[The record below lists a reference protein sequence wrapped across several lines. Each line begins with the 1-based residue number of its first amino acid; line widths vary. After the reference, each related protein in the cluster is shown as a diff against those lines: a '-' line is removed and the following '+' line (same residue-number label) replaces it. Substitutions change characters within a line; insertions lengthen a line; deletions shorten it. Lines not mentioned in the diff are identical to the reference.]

1 MIEPFILYKMPSIQI
16 VVKFTSEKLK
26 RKERKMEKRLYRSY
40 TDKMLGGVCGGLGEY
55 FDIDPVIIRV
65 LFVVAVLFGGG
76 GILAYIILWIVI
88 PQKPFTIPKANQES
102 NTDSETSGENR
113 NDNSFRQY
121 VVEKRRMNKNSLAGI
136 ILIFLGALFLLDNFV
151 PRFSFHDFWPL
162 ILIGIGF
169 ALILNARNN
178 QYEVKQ

>member
-1 MIEPFILYKMPSIQI
+1 
-16 VVKFTSEKLK
+16 
-26 RKERKMEKRLYRSY
+26 MEKRLYRSY

-88 PQKPFTIPKANQES
+88 PQKPFTIPKPNHEGSSGADATAGQSDTNQ
-102 NTDSETSGENR
+102 NTFQN
-113 NDNSFRQY
+113 FI
-121 VVEKRRMNKNSLAGI
+121 VEKRRMNKNSLAGI
-136 ILIFLGALFLLDNFV
+136 ILIFLGVLFLLDNFV

-178 QYEVKQ
+178 YNEVKQ

>member
-1 MIEPFILYKMPSIQI
+1 
-16 VVKFTSEKLK
+16 
-26 RKERKMEKRLYRSY
+26 MEKRLYRSY

-88 PQKPFTIPKANQES
+88 PQKPFTLPKQNQQNS
-102 NTDSETSGENR
+102 AGSDSETGQTNPS
-113 NDNSFRQY
+113 DNSFCNF
-121 VVEKRRMNKNSLAGI
+121 VIEKRRMNKNSLAGI
-136 ILIFLGALFLLDNFV
+136 ILIFLGTLFLLDNFV

-178 QYEVKQ
+178 HYEVKQ

>member
-1 MIEPFILYKMPSIQI
+1 
-16 VVKFTSEKLK
+16 
-26 RKERKMEKRLYRSY
+26 MEKRLYRSY

-65 LFVVAVLFGGG
+65 LFIVAVLFGGG

-88 PQKPFTIPKANQES
+88 PQKPFTIPKFNQES
-102 NTDSETSGENR
+102 SNETNPNTEQSTD
-113 NDNSFRQY
+113 DNSFRNF
-121 VVEKRRMNKNSLAGI
+121 VIEKRKMNKNSLTGI
-136 ILIFLGALFLLDNFV
+136 ILIFLGVLFLLDNFV
-151 PRFSFHDFWPL
+151 PRFSFHELWPL

-178 QYEVKQ
+178 KYEV

>member
-1 MIEPFILYKMPSIQI
+1 MIEPLILYKMPSIQI

-26 RKERKMEKRLYRSY
+26 ERSENMEKRLYRSY

-102 NTDSETSGENR
+102 KTDSETSGENR

-136 ILIFLGALFLLDNFV
+136 ILIFLGVLFLLDNFV

>member
-1 MIEPFILYKMPSIQI
+1 
-16 VVKFTSEKLK
+16 
-26 RKERKMEKRLYRSY
+26 MEKRLYRSY

-76 GILAYIILWIVI
+76 GVLAYIILWIVI
-88 PQKPFTIPKANQES
+88 PQKPFTIPKMNKDDAS
-102 NTDSETSGENR
+102 SSETNDSQTKQDENTFR
-113 NDNSFRQY
+113 NF

-136 ILIFLGALFLLDNFV
+136 ILIFLGVLFLLDNFV

-178 QYEVKQ
+178 HYEVKQ

>member
-1 MIEPFILYKMPSIQI
+1 
-16 VVKFTSEKLK
+16 
-26 RKERKMEKRLYRSY
+26 MEKRLYRSY

-65 LFVVAVLFGGG
+65 LFVIAVLFGGG

-88 PQKPFTIPKANQES
+88 PEKPFSIPR
-102 NTDSETSGENR
+102 SETTSEIKNEHDPKVQNENT
-113 NDNSFRQY
+113 FREY
-121 VVEKRRMNKNSLAGI
+121 VIQKRRMNKNSLAGI
-136 ILIFLGALFLLDNFV
+136 ILIFIGTLFLLDNFF

-162 ILIGIGF
+162 ILVGIGF

-178 QYEVKQ
+178 NNEVKQ